1 MPYAILLNE
10 LIPLDLEKTARILA
24 KARDII
30 YADATRSVRYCH
42 GILATGLPYDEA
54 KAIADE
60 LNRTGVGVFVMDQ
73 NQMYQPEGAFAI
85 NNADCL
91 EQCFNVQD
99 LYGRSYPLDWPNIIL
114 ISLGRIL
121 QRKETV
127 TYRSSP
133 TRSGMRGLGVGAL
146 GMFGGGMISPTPAE
160 SSSVK
165 KTTEEEVLLLDI
177 FSEAPQKK
185 HYRIQH
191 NAFNYDYLGPRVK
204 MNASENFHLLVED
217 LVGYAKQAYGN
228 RGVNAYLSGEDPKK
242 MDYSDLD
249 HFDKENLWLLQLIH
263 LEPSATEEGESGE

>member
-10 LIPLDLEKTARILA
+10 LIPLDLERTARILA

-30 YADATRSVRYCH
+30 YADATRNVRHCY
-42 GILATGLPYDEA
+42 GILAAGLGYDEA

-73 NQMYQPEGAFAI
+73 GQMYLPEPTVQI
-85 NNADCL
+85 NDADCL
-91 EQCFNVQD
+91 EECLNVQD
-99 LYGRSYPLDWPNIIL
+99 LYGRSHPLLWPNIIL

-127 TYRSSP
+127 TYSSSP
-133 TRSGMRGLGVGAL
+133 RRTVPRHGGLVGAAI
-146 GMFGGGMISPTPAE
+146 FGGILVTSGSAE
-160 SSSVK
+160 SSSIR
-165 KTTEEEVLLLDI
+165 KTTEEEIFLLDI
-177 FSEAPQKK
+177 FSKAPQKC

-191 NAFNYDYLGPRVK
+191 NAFNYDYLGPRVR
-204 MNASENFHLLVED
+204 MTAAENFHLLVED

-242 MDYSDLD
+242 MDYNDLD
-249 HFDKENLWLLQLIH
+249 HFDKENLWLLQLMH
-263 LEPSATEEGESGE
+263 VQPSAPEGDATAR

>member
-10 LIPLDLEKTARILA
+10 LIPLDLERTARILA
-24 KARDII
+24 KARSII
-30 YADATRSVRYCH
+30 YADATRSVRHCH
-42 GILATGLPYDEA
+42 GILASGLPYDEA

-73 NQMYQPEGAFAI
+73 NQMYQPEPPVVI

-99 LYGRSYPLDWPNIIL
+99 LYGRSHPLDWSNIIL
-114 ISLGRIL
+114 ISLGRIVH
-121 QRKETV
+121 RKETV
-127 TYRSSP
+127 TYSSSP
-133 TRSGMRGLGVGAL
+133 ARSAMRGIGVGGL
-146 GMFGGGMISPTPAE
+146 GLFGGVVISPAPAE
-160 SSSVK
+160 SSPVK
-165 KTTEEEVLLLDI
+165 KTTEEQILTLDI
-177 FSEAPQKK
+177 FSESPQKK

-228 RGVNAYLSGEDPKK
+228 RGVNAHLSGDDPKK
-242 MDYSDLD
+242 MDYNDLD

-263 LEPSATEEGESGE
+263 LEPSATEEEESGK

>member
-10 LIPLDLEKTARILA
+10 LIPLDLQRTARILA
-24 KARDII
+24 KASNII

-42 GILATGLPYDEA
+42 GILAGGLAYDEA

-60 LNRTGVGVFVMDQ
+60 LNRTGVGVFVMDE
-73 NQMYQPEGAFAI
+73 NQMYQPERAFAI

-99 LYGRSYPLDWPNIIL
+99 LYGRSHPLDWPNIVL
-114 ISLGRIL
+114 ISLGRIV

-127 TYRSSP
+127 TYSSSP
-133 TRSGMRGLGVGAL
+133 ARSAMRGIGVGGLAI
-146 GMFGGGMISPTPAE
+146 FGGVTMTPAPAE
-160 SSSVK
+160 SSPIK
-165 KTTEEEVLLLDI
+165 KNTEEEILLLDI
-177 FSEAPQKK
+177 FSGSPQKK

-204 MNASENFHLLVED
+204 MNATENFRLLVED

-228 RGVNAYLSGEDPKK
+228 RGVNAYLSGDDPKK

-249 HFDKENLWLLQLIH
+249 HFDKENLWLLQLIC
-263 LEPSATEEGESGE
+263 LQGTGAQEGTTEA